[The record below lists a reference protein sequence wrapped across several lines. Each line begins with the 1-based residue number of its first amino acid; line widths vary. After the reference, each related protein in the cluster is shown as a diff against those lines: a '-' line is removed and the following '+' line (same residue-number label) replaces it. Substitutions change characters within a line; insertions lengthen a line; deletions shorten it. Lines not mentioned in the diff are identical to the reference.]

1 MSQATSLLPIRSKGE
16 LVPQDKKVDISTSN
30 VKIDTEEHFTKPIH
44 QLLLVTLKTHIIFN
58 PLTLTATVLEM
69 YMQQFWH
76 MSENE
81 ATKKC
86 HFQLDNQ
93 WFEIGSNLLRTM

>member
-44 QLLLVTLKTHIIFN
+44 QLLL
-58 PLTLTATVLEM
+58 
-69 YMQQFWH
+69 
-76 MSENE
+76 
-81 ATKKC
+81 
-86 HFQLDNQ
+86 
-93 WFEIGSNLLRTM
+93 